1 MDGFANEGLLFNSNG
16 GRMNVRNT
24 TIRNNGTAG
33 IKIDSSGTNLNRAT
47 IEHSTMTVS
56 GDGIRVEDNARVSI
70 TDVRPDSQY

>member
-1 MDGFANEGLLFNSNG
+1 
-16 GRMNVRNT
+16 MNVRNT